1 MSAASDFHGREADS
15 APEGAERGG
24 PRHHHDHGRC
34 GPPLPIK
41 LLGVAGA
48 FWIAP
53 PLGVAALGYWAW
65 REWRGHGGRD
75 RFEHAEAWRDFAQRR
90 GWGHCGGRRSSGN
103 AAFDE
108 RRQETLRA
116 IQEEAEA
123 FAEFERRQREARDR
137 EEFDRFMA
145 ERNASDAAKR
155 ENPKAPRAE

>member
-1 MSAASDFHGREADS
+1 MSAASDFHGRGADS

-24 PRHHHDHGRC
+24 PRHHHEHGRC

-48 FWIAP
+48 FWLAP

-65 REWRGHGGRD
+65 R
-75 RFEHAEAWRDFAQRR
+75 DFTQRR

-137 EEFDRFMA
+137 AEFDRFMA

-155 ENPKAPRAE
+155 ENPKAPNAE